1 MRGRGM
7 SSHQKTRAIE
17 AESDDGKKSPNLG
30 LEPFDWVF
38 AEPEIES
45 REAATARA
53 LREDQGEEPDHP
65 GTDLEVGSTP
75 VPDSPPQIFQKPKNL

>member
-1 MRGRGM
+1 M
-7 SSHQKTRAIE
+7 SLSQKPRAIE
-17 AESDDGKKSPNLG
+17 ADSGDAKKSPNLG

-53 LREDQGEEPDHP
+53 LRDHQGEPDHP
-65 GTDLEVGSTP
+65 GPDPEVGSTP
-75 VPDSPPQIFQKPKNL
+75 VPDSPDKIFQNPEFL